1 MSKLLSAAQQA
12 AYEQD
17 GFVFPVDVLG
27 EQEVRDLRGELEN
40 WERDHGGPI
49 DFPEKSKSYLL
60 FHWADQLVHHRRIL
74 DAVEDLIGPDI
85 LVYHSTLFLKEA
97 RTPAYVRWHQD
108 STYFY
113 LQPHLHVT
121 AWVALSDASIQ
132 AGCMRALPGSH
143 RWGAFEH
150 DDKPEP
156 LNMIRRGQGISDRFD
171 HEPGTFMP
179 VQAGQMSLH
188 HTDLVHASGA
198 NDSDDRRIGY
208 AISYIPAH
216 VRPVG
221 DIQPS
226 ALCVRGRSHGRFAE
240 EQRLTTALSPQA
252 RRHHEAALAL
262 FRARQD
268 AGFAAPAKT
277 PNPPTPP
284 KPSTPPESQAHQP

>member
-1 MSKLLSAAQQA
+1 MTLLLSPGQVE
-12 AYEQD
+12 AYERD
-17 GFVFPVDVLG
+17 GFVFPVDVLTSH
-27 EQEVRDLRGELEN
+27 EVKEFRGELQA
-40 WERDHGGPI
+40 WEQARGSLI

-60 FHWADQLVHHRRIL
+60 FNWADQLVHHPKIL
-74 DAVEDLIGPDI
+74 DAVQDLIGPDI

-97 RTPAYVRWHQD
+97 NTPAYVRWHQD

-121 AWVALSDASIQ
+121 AWVALSDASVQ

-156 LNMIRRGQGISDRFD
+156 MNMIRRGQGISERFD
-171 HEPGTFMP
+171 QETGTMMP
-179 VQAGQMSLH
+179 ASAGQMSLH

-198 NDSDDRRIGY
+198 NESGDRRIGY

-221 DIQPS
+221 DIRPS
-226 ALCVRGRSHGRFAE
+226 ALCVRGRSHGHFVE
-240 EQRLTTALSPQA
+240 EQRLDVPLSPLA
-252 RRHHEAALAL
+252 HERHQQALAL

-268 AGFAAPAKT
+268 AGFKPAGAA
-277 PNPPTPP
+277 
-284 KPSTPPESQAHQP
+284 S